1 MVVRLTMN
9 HFGSFHPQAGSAGP
23 NYWQPQTPPVPP
35 AFTAPGSGP
44 SSAVLM
50 DDVAR
55 LFNTALVSTRD
66 QGSRDWTAEIQRLME
81 TPAFRALMSSIRHL
95 ARTQGISEVSAA
107 EEMIRTVRALD
118 SVWRDYV
125 FQEGLDRIKSSG

>member
-1 MVVRLTMN
+1 MVGDLVMN
-9 HFGSFHPQAGSAGP
+9 HLGTFNSKPATPATAG
-23 NYWQPQTPPVPP
+23 WQQPAPTPP
-35 AFTAPGSGP
+35 AFQGTSQGSG
-44 SSAVLM
+44 SAVPM
-50 DDVAR
+50 DDLAR

-66 QGSRDWTAEIQRLME
+66 QSSRDWMGEIQRLME
-81 TPAFRALMSSIRHL
+81 TPAFHSLLTSIRHL
-95 ARTQGISEVSAA
+95 ARSQGMSEVAAA

>member
-1 MVVRLTMN
+1 MVGDLLMN
-9 HFGSFHPQAGSAGP
+9 HLGTFNSKPGTPHSGWPQPGP
-23 NYWQPQTPPVPP
+23 TPP
-35 AFTAPGSGP
+35 AFQPTAQAPA
-44 SSAVLM
+44 SAVPM
-50 DDVAR
+50 DDLAR

-66 QGSRDWTAEIQRLME
+66 QSSRDWMGEIQRLME
-81 TPAFRALMSSIRHL
+81 TPAFHSLLTSIRHL
-95 ARTQGISEVSAA
+95 ARSQGMSEVAAA

>member
-1 MVVRLTMN
+1 MVGHLVMN
-9 HFGSFHPQAGSAGP
+9 HLGTFNSKPGAPSPAWQQP
-23 NYWQPQTPPVPP
+23 NPTPP
-35 AFTAPGSGP
+35 AFQSPAQVPA
-44 SSAVLM
+44 SAVPM
-50 DDVAR
+50 DDLAR

-66 QGSRDWTAEIQRLME
+66 QSARDWMGEIQRLME
-81 TPAFRALMSSIRHL
+81 TPAFHSLLTSIRHL
-95 ARTQGISEVSAA
+95 ARSQGTSEVSAA

>member
-1 MVVRLTMN
+1 MN
-9 HFGSFHPQAGSAGP
+9 HLGTFNSKPGLPATSGWQQAMTS
-23 NYWQPQTPPVPP
+23 PP
-35 AFTAPGSGP
+35 AFTGP
-44 SSAVLM
+44 SQAPASAVPM
-50 DDVAR
+50 DDLAR

-66 QGSRDWTAEIQRLME
+66 QSSRDWMVEIQRLME
-81 TPAFRALMSSIRHL
+81 TPAFHSLLTSIRHL
-95 ARTQGISEVSAA
+95 ARSQGISEVSAA

>member
-1 MVVRLTMN
+1 MVLRLTMN
-9 HFGSFHPQAGSAGP
+9 PFGTFHPQPGSGGSS
-23 NYWQPQTPPVPP
+23 YWQPPAPPVPP
-35 AFTAPGSGP
+35 AFTNPGSGQP
-44 SSAVLM
+44 SAVLM
-50 DDVAR
+50 DDLAR

-66 QGSRDWTAEIQRLME
+66 QGSRDWTGEIQRLME

-107 EEMIRTVRALD
+107 EEMIRTFRALD